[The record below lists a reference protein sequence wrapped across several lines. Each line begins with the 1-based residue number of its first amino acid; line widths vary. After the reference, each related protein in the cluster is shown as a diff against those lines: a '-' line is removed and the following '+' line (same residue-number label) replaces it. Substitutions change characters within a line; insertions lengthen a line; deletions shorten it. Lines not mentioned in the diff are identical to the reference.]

1 MLFDDIKRTDLD
13 PSYRSES
20 IFSYINR
27 SARDEI
33 SQCRDYVEMMYSL
46 FPENKDIRGRIRRGD
61 DIHFISAF
69 TELYYQALFKA
80 LHYDVSIHPERKGA
94 SEKPDWL
101 LTNDSG
107 EEFYCEA
114 TVSFPE
120 KEKRRGVK
128 HQDDVIDYL
137 RDNLEDG
144 TRLSIH
150 FGGYPETSLKP
161 SQVKKEIQTH
171 IDENRDSAEE
181 DTSDMGSSKELSEL
195 TSDYISSVFVS
206 EPKLEG
212 VSGASISVGSGVEVV
227 TTHIRIRERL
237 RQKAKKYKNLE
248 TPFVI
253 AINVYDNFP
262 QSDDIHVEQALIG
275 DEVVVF
281 NEQESKLA
289 RKPNGFWGYPD
300 NKKYSRVS
308 GILAVDR
315 LTPSRVENCEIT
327 LWHNPFAEFPI
338 STSEFPFRQKII
350 LNPNMPKFDTVPSQK
365 PSFEILRG
373 II

>member
-1 MLFDDIKRTDLD
+1 MLFDDVKRTDLD
-13 PSYRSES
+13 PKYRSES
-20 IFSYINR
+20 IFSYLNR

-61 DIHFISAF
+61 DIPFISAF

-80 LHYDVSIHPERKGA
+80 LRYDVSIHPERKGA
-94 SEKPDWL
+94 SERPDWL
-101 LTNDSG
+101 LTNDLG

-128 HQDDVIDYL
+128 HQDSVIDYL

-161 SQVKKEIQTH
+161 SQVKKEIQTQ

-181 DTSDMGSSKELSEL
+181 DTSDMESSKKLSEL
-195 TSDYISSVFVS
+195 TSDYIGSVFVR

-212 VSGASISVGSGVEVV
+212 VSGAAISVGSGVEVV
-227 TTHIRIRERL
+227 TTPYRIRERF
-237 RQKAKKYKNLE
+237 RDKAKKYKHLKE
-248 TPFVI
+248 PFLISLNVI
-253 AINVYDNFP
+253 DREPVT
-262 QSDDIHVEQALIG
+262 DDIDIAQALMGNDIFR
-275 DEVVVF
+275 F
-281 NEQESKLA
+281 NEQEHYHWRNGK
-289 RKPNGFWGYPD
+289 GFWGVH
-300 NKKYSRVS
+300 NNQKYTRVS
-308 GILAVDR
+308 GILSVNNLTPFTVDR
-315 LTPSRVENCEIT
+315 REVT

-338 STSEFPFRQKII
+338 STSDMPLRQKV
-350 LNPNMPKFDTVPSQK
+350 LRNPKIPFFDTIDSQK
-365 PSFEILRG
+365 SSFDLLSNIL
-373 II
+373 